1 MIKKGILG
9 RGDKG
14 DVWRRSE
21 LEKERGEGWS
31 VCVCMGLCVGVC
43 VWEGEVIFEL
53 AWERCYSV
61 PPAVD
66 C

>member
-31 VCVCMGLCVGVC
+31 VCVCLYL
-43 VWEGEVIFEL
+43 EVNFFLLICEVSAML
-53 AWERCYSV
+53 
-61 PPAVD
+61 
-66 C
+66 